1 MGRILLSPT
10 VPFLTRRKSK
20 NSMKMESTLVAWLV
34 FTMRRSELR
43 PLIAAPIAS
52 HAPYMMSRTLHDVT
66 HQGLAGQEGPVVPD

>member
-1 MGRILLSPT
+1 
-10 VPFLTRRKSK
+10 
-20 NSMKMESTLVAWLV
+20 MESTLVAWLV

-52 HAPYMMSRTLHDVT
+52 HAPYMMSHTLHDVT